1 MESEKVIKN
10 EYGFYELK
18 NKERGRELAQMFQNR
33 YYQESMSVYR
43 KEYSAKELQMY
54 QIRNMETEYII
65 HKNAQM
71 KEGMRF
77 LDIGC
82 GEGFARAYF
91 LNKGY
96 EVECLDL
103 SMEGIKYHN
112 KELLDRFRQ
121 GDARKILPGFIEE
134 GKKYDVIHMR
144 AVFDAMDAQDAV
156 LGLIRQLLEDA
167 GVMVIEVANNFS
179 PLQLRLW
186 EEKKVKEEY
195 WLDNFRTYYFNKEG
209 LIRFVEQYGFACVDF
224 YADSLIDIGLVNDLT
239 NYYEHP
245 EIGKKNFEAYADT
258 EQMLMDISLEKTMAL
273 KKILG
278 DMGLGRTILAAFQNR

>member
-1 MESEKVIKN
+1 
-10 EYGFYELK
+10 
-18 NKERGRELAQMFQNR
+18 
-33 YYQESMSVYR
+33 
-43 KEYSAKELQMY
+43 
-54 QIRNMETEYII
+54 
-65 HKNAQM
+65 
-71 KEGMRF
+71 
-77 LDIGC
+77 
-82 GEGFARAYF
+82 
-91 LNKGY
+91 
-96 EVECLDL
+96 
-103 SMEGIKYHN
+103 MEGIKYHN

-239 NYYEHP
+239 NY
-245 EIGKKNFEAYADT
+245 
-258 EQMLMDISLEKTMAL
+258 
-273 KKILG
+273 
-278 DMGLGRTILAAFQNR
+278 